1 MPSHGLSLHV
11 IGVSSAISACEKG
24 SRWVEAFQLLRGMV
38 SWRCLPN
45 EISYNSMLKAA
56 EAAGHWQLV
65 MSLLEEMDKILGA
78 DLIAYNT
85 ATMVLTASFVNNTSL
100 QCLLNERLPPE
111 LLRALRAISG
121 PKRSHGKST
130 WEINWKPGCSRMKMA
145 QQSPNAAF
153 QAGDWKTPQGFTKR
167 IALCWK
173 VGRWQEA
180 AYLLHRMRILK
191 LVPKDVT
198 CNMVISCFARS
209 SRWQMAIALLA
220 DMPAIKAQ
228 PDLISHNSAIS
239 SCEAAGEW
247 EAALALLETLEDAE
261 LQPDVICYSGVISA
275 CAKGGFWR
283 LTLALLQRLV
293 AQRMQPD
300 MVCCNSALGAY
311 KGPRWPMAI
320 AMLESFVPAQLTP
333 DVVSFCTAI
342 SCCAEAWPSALQLLE
357 MRSLHARLGQD
368 VFGYSSAMSCM
379 SNHASQA
386 WPTTLDLLT
395 DMLSR
400 QLQKRAMDE
409 KHGML
414 ICIYVLQF
422 LTALKL
428 LSELVRIGLKAR
440 SDWSRFWKRWRE
452 LLGHVQE
459 WQRSDARVNHFFE
472 LTLCRLLHS
481 SSQVMLVALFL
492 RLLVVEWHLLY
503 SRTRHDLQPE
513 LDLSNALA
521 YGLLLLLCSWPRLV
535 SPESLDAWYVV
546 LQILCT
552 VPLLSTQTAD
562 VTMVSLITLLPRFL
576 LGLCCRRVWL
586 AALGAII
593 YWLLSL
599 RSVLSPEGA
608 SNDLPLVQSFEL
620 LVFFAGM
627 VALRHQMYENVRVS
641 LSLQKRSIELGAASA
656 LLYSFCDAALW
667 SHLV

>member
-1 MPSHGLSLHV
+1 
-11 IGVSSAISACEKG
+11 
-24 SRWVEAFQLLRGMV
+24 
-38 SWRCLPN
+38 
-45 EISYNSMLKAA
+45 
-56 EAAGHWQLV
+56 
-65 MSLLEEMDKILGA
+65 
-78 DLIAYNT
+78 
-85 ATMVLTASFVNNTSL
+85 
-100 QCLLNERLPPE
+100 
-111 LLRALRAISG
+111 
-121 PKRSHGKST
+121 
-130 WEINWKPGCSRMKMA
+130 
-145 QQSPNAAF
+145 
-153 QAGDWKTPQGFTKR
+153 
-167 IALCWK
+167 
-173 VGRWQEA
+173 
-180 AYLLHRMRILK
+180 
-191 LVPKDVT
+191 
-198 CNMVISCFARS
+198 
-209 SRWQMAIALLA
+209 
-220 DMPAIKAQ
+220 
-228 PDLISHNSAIS
+228 
-239 SCEAAGEW
+239 
-247 EAALALLETLEDAE
+247 
-261 LQPDVICYSGVISA
+261 
-275 CAKGGFWR
+275 
-283 LTLALLQRLV
+283 
-293 AQRMQPD
+293 
-300 MVCCNSALGAY
+300 
-311 KGPRWPMAI
+311 
-320 AMLESFVPAQLTP
+320 
-333 DVVSFCTAI
+333 
-342 SCCAEAWPSALQLLE
+342 
-357 MRSLHARLGQD
+357 
-368 VFGYSSAMSCM
+368 
-379 SNHASQA
+379 
-386 WPTTLDLLT
+386 
-395 DMLSR
+395 
-400 QLQKRAMDE
+400 MDE

-656 LLYSFCDAALW
+656 LLYSFCDAVVELDDELKITNTANQLSTMLLRSVGGPPPALVGSDYLGLFVEEDRDSLKTSLRSEITSRVSARMVDALGSTVNMELLYTSFENTDHQKCRLVGMRELQEAADVAPLKATKLPESDMSLMFDACSFEILGTTDSFKRVMMESGTGELDQLSIYDLVGPIDSENSIAFVSGIQSAVNSLDPQQVQTIQLGTMEILNQTVQAVLKLQNDELLKTVVGTLVISLGTPSLRSKSRS
-667 SHLV
+667 SHSRLASRTPRNDEDGRSGSILELRNDQTHSSL